1 MTEVMFLSDVS
12 FLFATAQ
19 TICHMPRLRTGVLRS
34 NPFTAPSGLFLL
46 ISFVKAFPL
55 PLHRASLLLLQH
67 PENRPDVLTVSVIPV
82 LNPEQRS
89 AYLQNLT

>member
-12 FLFATAQ
+12 FLFAMAQ

-34 NPFTAPSGLFLL
+34 NPFAAHSGLFLL